1 MFKKKTVFWLSVWD
15 GFIRT
20 SFYFTEKTKPG
31 VLSLNIDDELKQN
44 LESAKPIGK
53 LIPLV
58 FDIVSDDQLVDFYEI
73 VKYKKGLK

>member
-1 MFKKKTVFWLSVWD
+1 M
-15 GFIRT
+15 
-20 SFYFTEKTKPG
+20 
-31 VLSLNIDDELKQN
+31 SLNIDDELKQN